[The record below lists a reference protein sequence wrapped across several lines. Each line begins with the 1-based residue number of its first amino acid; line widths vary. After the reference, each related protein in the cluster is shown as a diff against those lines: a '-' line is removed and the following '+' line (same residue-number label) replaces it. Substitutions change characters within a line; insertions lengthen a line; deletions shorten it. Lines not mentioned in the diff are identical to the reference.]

1 MQTDDHE
8 FMTVDEIK
16 AWISENTNCPFRQD
30 STLSDL
36 EDSVQDW
43 IDDDESYCILEEF
56 MDVRPEDV

>member
-1 MQTDDHE
+1 
-8 FMTVDEIK
+8 MTVEEIK

-43 IDDDESYCILEEF
+43 IDDDESYCILGEF

>member
-1 MQTDDHE
+1 MSTWYS
-8 FMTVDEIK
+8 
-16 AWISENTNCPFRQD
+16 AGISFYSKDKEL
-30 STLSDL
+30 LSEL